1 MASLLAFLI
10 RYGLELP
17 GSAVDRYDA
26 LCHVVQV
33 H

>member
-1 MASLLAFLI
+1 MASFI

-33 H
+33 R